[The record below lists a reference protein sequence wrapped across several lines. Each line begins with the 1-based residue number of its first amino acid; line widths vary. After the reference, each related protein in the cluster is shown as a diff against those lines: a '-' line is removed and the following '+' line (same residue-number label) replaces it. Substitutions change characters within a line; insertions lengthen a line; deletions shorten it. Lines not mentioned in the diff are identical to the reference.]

1 MRKPRKLETALE
13 RNERLRSEAQR
24 KIAQAAAA
32 EADVDQMIRRNIRL
46 YGP

>member
-13 RNERLRSEAQR
+13 RSERLRCEAQR
-24 KIAQAAAA
+24 KIAEAAAA
-32 EADVDQMIRRNIRL
+32 EVAVDQIIRPNIRL